1 MNAYHDRT
9 RKKSQEFIKYS
20 TESLPI
26 FTYKMRQSFRKEE
39 MVTKWFVF
47 ESSFVHVIVLKT
59 RDCLWIFIC
68 SWNLAMNSS
77 ALRSISFSSSGI
89 LSLYS
94 SSSTPFKKLLHPP
107 SSHSYSSSSKSTCGV
122 VQGMLNRTGPCI
134 LTWKIGVL
142 SKKSWRS
149 PWWSWVRVV
158 WPWARLLRNWGK
170 TRSSTIKRLLK
181 TPPFL
186 AHKQCYTQDVP
197 CSMIFSCHFCIW
209 VVEKSKSWEFV
220 WVVLRFSRGAC

>member
-1 MNAYHDRT
+1 MITRGKNRRNLLNTQRNPFRYLLT
-9 RKKSQEFIKYS
+9 KCGNLLERKKWSRNDL
-20 TESLPI
+20 SLNLHLSMSLYWRREI
-26 FTYKMRQSFRKEE
+26 
-39 MVTKWFVF
+39 
-47 ESSFVHVIVLKT
+47 
-59 RDCLWIFIC
+59 CLWIFIC

-122 VQGMLNRTGPCI
+122 VQGMLNRTGRCI

-197 CSMIFSCHFCIW
+197 CSMIFSCHCCIW